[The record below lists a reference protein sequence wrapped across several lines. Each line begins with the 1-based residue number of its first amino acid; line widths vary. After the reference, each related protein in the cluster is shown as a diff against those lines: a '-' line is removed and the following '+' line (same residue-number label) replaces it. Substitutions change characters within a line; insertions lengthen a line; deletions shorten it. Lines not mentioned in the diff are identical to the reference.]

1 MIPERD
7 LIWPFKLFYQV
18 TPFSYF
24 IRSCI
29 YEQFSDATFQPC
41 PEAGLSVACTSESS
55 SGIEVL
61 KELGKVTDVFS
72 TTSTTLVDISV
83 LFAIGAFL
91 KIMYILGV
99 VHATTK
105 TIAITSNR
113 KQTMAVKIEEG
124 TGGSSI
130 SSVERTDESNEEK
143 KYCRIYI

>member
-1 MIPERD
+1 M
-7 LIWPFKLFYQV
+7 
-18 TPFSYF
+18 
-24 IRSCI
+24 
-29 YEQFSDATFQPC
+29 
-41 PEAGLSVACTSESS
+41 ACTSESS